1 MVNLYEYEILENG
14 KSYKLVDYITYQ
26 FDGNLYLIIDK
37 IDNKVILLDNNFEQF
52 YGVENNEDVTLDFLE
67 ISKNVIE
74 GVINMHKTLFFKFN
88 GYTLDLKHKNNNS
101 NLIFVS
107 LDVLEMKDDFYK
119 EQYLERI
126 HEITKLNAE
135 LFLKNKLLNLT
146 NETMWI
152 YTPVNN
158 NIEWFI
164 NDKSEF
170 KLIENSIRSVKTLQ
184 DWEKFI
190 PASNLDDFRNSFNEI
205 FNNKS
210 KFWEY
215 EYNVNIYNKE
225 YFIQV
230 LADIE
235 RDEDNKVILMYGTIR
250 NKTLFK
256 NNLEKIMYQNELNK
270 TLLNIMENLST
281 HSNWYNDLYKS
292 FEIIGKTLEVD
303 RVYYF
308 SKDKSKFEQGYEYNQ
323 KLEWSVESVE
333 PQIEN
338 PDLQNVPEDIVSD
351 YVSEIKEKGIYN
363 KIVDKIEDSS
373 LKELLA
379 SQQIK
384 SIIICPLI
392 INDIEY
398 GFIGFDDCRSERSWV
413 DFEITFLKTIA
424 GLISKNIENN
434 ENRIKIYKKEMD
446 NNIIIDNISE
456 GFCCLDDD
464 FNIIEWNRSAE
475 NITNL
480 SKREVQDKSFWSVF
494 KSLINST
501 LFKDLKNNNTE
512 NKKYS
517 KIYIEEIKKWFEIKT
532 DNYSS
537 CTVLLFKDISEE
549 IFKNDK
555 LLFAKIFEEYNRDM
569 FIIFNSKLEIEW
581 INNKFI
587 NFVKMNFEDLYKE
600 NLQKLMKE
608 FNFSINFK
616 KELTKLK
623 NLNNL
628 SIEAKVGEVNYE
640 LIIEDIKENQYKN
653 KFILIIKDVTLFKN
667 IEINNLLNENNNLK
681 TLLNKNTEMHELLQN
696 KYVQTLANKEMLCSI
711 ISHDFISPL
720 NSLLLNI
727 EMIENVITNNNEYE
741 KLSKITINSK
751 NMISKLSNDLR
762 DIGVLNKLDK
772 IKDEN
777 NLISI
782 SIVNY
787 MKDRLLHYESLASN
801 KNIKIITDFQD
812 EIITIDSKIFEIIL
826 NNLLSNAIKFSR
838 LNSEIFI
845 SLYADDKYVILYLKD
860 SGPGFTEE
868 DIKKM
873 YKPFQTLSAKPTNK
887 ESISG
892 LGLYMVKSMVE
903 ICNGEISFETEL
915 NKGTTFIVKIPRT

>member
-126 HEITKLNAE
+126 HEITKLNGE

-184 DWEKFI
+184 DWEKFV

-250 NKTLFK
+250 NKTLYK

-363 KIVDKIEDSS
+363 KIVDKIKDSS

-398 GFIGFDDCRSERSWV
+398 GFIGCDDC
-413 DFEITFLKTIA
+413 
-424 GLISKNIENN
+424 
-434 ENRIKIYKKEMD
+434 
-446 NNIIIDNISE
+446 
-456 GFCCLDDD
+456 
-464 FNIIEWNRSAE
+464 
-475 NITNL
+475 
-480 SKREVQDKSFWSVF
+480 
-494 KSLINST
+494 
-501 LFKDLKNNNTE
+501 
-512 NKKYS
+512 
-517 KIYIEEIKKWFEIKT
+517 
-532 DNYSS
+532 
-537 CTVLLFKDISEE
+537 
-549 IFKNDK
+549 
-555 LLFAKIFEEYNRDM
+555 
-569 FIIFNSKLEIEW
+569 
-581 INNKFI
+581 
-587 NFVKMNFEDLYKE
+587 
-600 NLQKLMKE
+600 
-608 FNFSINFK
+608 
-616 KELTKLK
+616 
-623 NLNNL
+623 
-628 SIEAKVGEVNYE
+628 
-640 LIIEDIKENQYKN
+640 
-653 KFILIIKDVTLFKN
+653 
-667 IEINNLLNENNNLK
+667 
-681 TLLNKNTEMHELLQN
+681 
-696 KYVQTLANKEMLCSI
+696 
-711 ISHDFISPL
+711 
-720 NSLLLNI
+720 
-727 EMIENVITNNNEYE
+727 
-741 KLSKITINSK
+741 
-751 NMISKLSNDLR
+751 
-762 DIGVLNKLDK
+762 
-772 IKDEN
+772 
-777 NLISI
+777 
-782 SIVNY
+782 
-787 MKDRLLHYESLASN
+787 
-801 KNIKIITDFQD
+801 
-812 EIITIDSKIFEIIL
+812 
-826 NNLLSNAIKFSR
+826 
-838 LNSEIFI
+838 
-845 SLYADDKYVILYLKD
+845 
-860 SGPGFTEE
+860 
-868 DIKKM
+868 
-873 YKPFQTLSAKPTNK
+873 
-887 ESISG
+887 
-892 LGLYMVKSMVE
+892 
-903 ICNGEISFETEL
+903 
-915 NKGTTFIVKIPRT
+915 